1 MFIFMRIN
9 ADDDNEVGKLF
20 CAVSICRRERRL
32 PVKSARE
39 ILGGRAAGG
48 IDVLRS
54 ESLHRQVTSHFI
66 KLTLPHI
73 TSKQDPHAGSSR
85 VVFNFATRTEKRGA
99 FVEPLS
105 LRDAS
110 EIFT

>member
-9 ADDDNEVGKLF
+9 ADDDDQVGRLF

-54 ESLHRQVTSHFI
+54 ESLHRQVTSHFS

-73 TSKQDPHAGSSR
+73 TSKQDPHTANSR
-85 VVFNFATRTEKRGA
+85 VVFNFATRTQKRWA
-99 FVEPLS
+99 FVEPL
-105 LRDAS
+105 
-110 EIFT
+110 